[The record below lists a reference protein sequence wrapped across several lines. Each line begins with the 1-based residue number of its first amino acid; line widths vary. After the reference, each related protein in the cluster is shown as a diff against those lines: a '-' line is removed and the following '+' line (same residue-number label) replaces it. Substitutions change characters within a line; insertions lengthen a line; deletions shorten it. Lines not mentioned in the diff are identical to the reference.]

1 MKQIQILLKASTAI
15 ALLALVVSCAS
26 TQTAVENKESMLVAA
41 GFKVITPKTPAHQQK
56 LQQLPPG
63 KIAMIQKSGKT
74 FYVYPDAAH
83 NQAYV
88 GGPQEYQAYQ
98 QARLANKLAEEN
110 LETAE
115 MYQDANMN
123 WGAWGGWKVALR
135 QRGDLRQLSGPN
147 KLPGNGCCN
156 ESTDSP
162 HEFPITSKAPSRS

>member
-1 MKQIQILLKASTAI
+1 MKKAQKQIPVLLNAVSILAVLTFA
-15 ALLALVVSCAS
+15 VSCAS

-41 GFKVITPKTPAHQQK
+41 GFKVVTPKTPAHQKK

-74 FYVYPDAAH
+74 LYVYPDAAH

-98 QARLANKLAEEN
+98 QARLNNKLAQEN

-123 WGAWGGWKVALR
+123 WGAWGGWGMGWGGMGVGR
-135 QRGDLRQLSGPN
+135 FR
-147 KLPGNGCCN
+147 
-156 ESTDSP
+156 
-162 HEFPITSKAPSRS
+162 

>member
-1 MKQIQILLKASTAI
+1 MKNAQKQIPVLLNAVGIL
-15 ALLALVVSCAS
+15 ALLTFAVSCAS

-41 GFKVITPKTPAHQQK
+41 GFKVVTPKTPAHQQK

-98 QARLANKLAEEN
+98 QARLNNKLAQEN

-123 WGAWGGWKVALR
+123 WGAWGGWGV
-135 QRGDLRQLSGPN
+135 GWSG
-147 KLPGNGCCN
+147 GMAVG
-156 ESTDSP
+156 
-162 HEFPITSKAPSRS
+162 RWR

>member
-1 MKQIQILLKASTAI
+1 MKQIRILLKTSSAI
-15 ALLALVVSCAS
+15 VLLALMVSCAS
-26 TQTAVENKESMLVAA
+26 TQTSVENKESMLVAA
-41 GFKVITPKTPAHQQK
+41 GFKTITPKNPTQQQK

-98 QARLANKLAEEN
+98 QARATNKLAQEN

-115 MYQDANMN
+115 MYQDATMN
-123 WGAWGGWKVALR
+123 WGAWGGWGGAGWGAMGMGVGVR
-135 QRGDLRQLSGPN
+135 R
-147 KLPGNGCCN
+147 
-156 ESTDSP
+156 
-162 HEFPITSKAPSRS
+162 F